1 MSYLEITEVM
11 LVQFNIVNNDYQQNS
26 TVLYAFLPNKSL
38 SQLLGI
44 SLKNFIFLKM
54 FNSEFSCIEV

>member
-1 MSYLEITEVM
+1 M

>member
-11 LVQFNIVNNDYQQNS
+11 LVHFNIVNNDYQQNS

-38 SQLLGI
+38 IQLLDI
-44 SLKNFIFLKM
+44 SLKNFIFLKT